1 MKEPQRLLDGAG
13 SAFERELLG
22 TAIGEPVPPEV
33 QQRMAVALGLLP
45 GAGALGGFGSA
56 AAESLAPPAVGPV
69 TPGLEGTTSLGTAKT
84 TASAAQ
90 AGSATAGTSSSTAA
104 GALQGAASSAGVGTG
119 ATVGTSA
126 AIGSGSAIGSGA
138 AGLLTGGG
146 GSVVLSAL
154 GLGGVVVA
162 AGLAW
167 SALEPAPKPPRA
179 ILPPALTSTVHQA
192 PKPQSPTDTPAA
204 PAVPSGSRLSG
215 TGKAIDPASAR
226 PGSEAASS
234 NTTVDL
240 PGAGI
245 PNAVPRNTAR
255 IEAVATRRSAAQSP
269 AAQSPAAQSPAAQ
282 SSAAQSPAAQQRA
295 GAAPPPHLASRKA
308 APTNAPS
315 ASNSAASAGDVAGE
329 VRLLDLA
336 RRQLAAGDP
345 TGALNALER
354 YRQEYPQGVLTPEAA
369 VLRSAANA
377 SN

>member
-269 AAQSPAAQSPAAQ
+269 AAQ
-282 SSAAQSPAAQQRA
+282 QRA